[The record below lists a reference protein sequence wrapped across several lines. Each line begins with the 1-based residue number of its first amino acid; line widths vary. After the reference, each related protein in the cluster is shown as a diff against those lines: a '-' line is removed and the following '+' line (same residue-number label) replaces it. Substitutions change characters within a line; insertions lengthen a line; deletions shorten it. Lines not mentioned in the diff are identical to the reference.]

1 MTYIGASE
9 GGAYALINGNRA
21 EVRSSRDDVFAFMRQ
36 FNGENARCVIESS
49 NPGHETASLN
59 KSVAEQMF
67 VSCRM
72 RKIPYMF
79 VKPGSWRRDMN
90 IDKNAVEVCKKLYP
104 FTNVETRADGTCPE
118 ADALLLAVYAKRS
131 L

>member
-1 MTYIGASE
+1 MIYIGVSE
-9 GGAYALINGNRA
+9 SGAYAVIDGNQA
-21 EVRSSRDDVFAFMRQ
+21 EVRSSGKDMLPVMKKL
-36 FNGENARCVIESS
+36 NGKNTRCVIESS
-49 NPGHETASLN
+49 NPGYETTSLN
-59 KSVAEQMF
+59 KSAAEQMYLY
-67 VSCRM
+67 CNL

-79 VKPGSWRRDMN
+79 VKPGSWKRDMN

-104 FTNVETRADGTCPE
+104 FTGIEIRADGSSPE

>member
-1 MTYIGASE
+1 MIYIGVSE
-9 GGAYALINGNRA
+9 SGAYAVIDGNQA
-21 EVRSSRDDVFAFMRQ
+21 EVRSSGKDMSSVLKTL
-36 FNGENARCVIESS
+36 NAKNTRCVIESS
-49 NPGHETASLN
+49 HPGYETTSLN
-59 KSVAEQMF
+59 KSPAEQMYLY
-67 VSCRM
+67 CHLRN
-72 RKIPYMF
+72 IPFMF
-79 VKPGSWRRDMN
+79 VKPGSWKRDMN